1 MPVLAAV
8 QLGGFLICIASGFV
22 LGALYDIVSAL
33 RLNMPVLKI
42 ASSVLDA
49 FFWIIFALMFFITLQ
64 LFCGGEFYWFFLVG
78 AIMGFILYIF
88 TLSKI
93 LMPVIQKIICFFI
106 GCMKRILHTIFRVYS
121 IILHFFS
128 PVGRILRKFVQFILK
143 RIINFVKKNVEILRR
158 FGVLLKKV

>member
-8 QLGGFLICIASGFV
+8 QLGGFLICIASGFA
-22 LGALYDIVSAL
+22 LGVLYDIFSAL
-33 RLNMPVLKI
+33 RFDMPILKI

-49 FFWIIFALMFFITLQ
+49 FFWIVFALIFFITLQ

-78 AIMGFILYIF
+78 ALMGFILYIF
-88 TLSKI
+88 TLSK
-93 LMPVIQKIICFFI
+93 LLTPVIRKIISFFI
-106 GCMKRILHTIFRVYS
+106 GCVRRILYVIFKIYS
-121 IILHFFS
+121 TILHFLS
-128 PVGRILRKFVQFILK
+128 PVVRFLKKFVQFILK